1 MADRFRR
8 DQNIGE
14 IMTRKLSKLESSS
27 TIAEAAR
34 QMRDNDTGAIIV
46 ADGGDMR
53 GLLTDRDIVVRAIA
67 EGRSPDEAT
76 VGEICSTD
84 LVTLEPSSTIGD
96 AVDAMR
102 KANVRRLPV
111 AESGRPV
118 GIISLGDLAMARDEE
133 SALADISSASP
144 NN

>member
-1 MADRFRR
+1 MADRFRQ
-8 DQNIGE
+8 DQSVGD
-14 IMTRKLSKLESSS
+14 IMTKDLSTLESSS

-34 QMRDNDTGAIIV
+34 LMRDNDTGAIII

-53 GLLTDRDIVVRAIA
+53 GLLTDRDIAVRAIA
-67 EGRSPDEAT
+67 EGRSPDETT
-76 VGEICSTD
+76 VGEIASTD
-84 LVTLEPSSTIGD
+84 LVSLEPSSTIGD
-96 AVDAMR
+96 AVKAMR
-102 KANVRRLPV
+102 TANVRRLPV
-111 AESGRPV
+111 VEGGSPV

>member
-8 DQNIGE
+8 DQSIGE
-14 IMTRKLSKLESSS
+14 IMTRELSTLESSS

-34 QMRDNDTGAIIV
+34 QMRDNDTGAIII
-46 ADGGDMR
+46 ADGGEMR

-67 EGRSPDEAT
+67 DGRSPDETTA
-76 VGEICSTD
+76 GEICSTD
-84 LVTLEPSSTIGD
+84 LVALEPNSTIGD
-96 AVDAMR
+96 AVEAMR

-111 AESGRPV
+111 SDGGTPV
-118 GIISLGDLAMARDEE
+118 GIVSLGDLAMARDEE

>member
-1 MADRFRR
+1 MADRFRH
-8 DQNIGE
+8 DQSIGE
-14 IMTRKLSKLESSS
+14 IMTKDVSTVESSS

-34 QMRDNDTGAIIV
+34 LMRDNDTGAIII

-53 GLLTDRDIVVRAIA
+53 GLLTDRDIAVRAIA
-67 EGRSPDEAT
+67 EGRSPDETT
-76 VGEICSTD
+76 VGEIASTD
-84 LVTLEPSSTIGD
+84 LVSLEPSSTIDD
-96 AVDAMR
+96 AVKAMR

-111 AESGRPV
+111 VEGGSPV

>member
-8 DQNIGE
+8 DQSIGE

-27 TIAEAAR
+27 TIVEAAR
-34 QMRDNDTGAIIV
+34 EMRDNDTGAIIV

-67 EGRSPDEAT
+67 EGHSPDEAT

-96 AVDAMR
+96 AVEAMR

-111 AESGRPV
+111 AESGTPV